1 MNSAYT
7 ACSKNG
13 SSTTHLHTNIPS
25 QLQCR
30 KEAVLSTTGRQ
41 DDTEASSIRLELG
54 HFYPHFDMCD
64 DTGDHATLTT
74 ITQLAVAIL
83 NTKIM

>member
-1 MNSAYT
+1 MNSVYT

-41 DDTEASSIRLELG
+41 DDTEAGSIRFELG
-54 HFYPHFDMCD
+54 HFIL
-64 DTGDHATLTT
+64 TLTCVM
-74 ITQLAVAIL
+74 TQVV
-83 NTKIM
+83 MQH